1 MRRLLIVVVIAGCG
15 SSSSQPADAPPG
27 GPDAA
32 DTVDAPPAAACTGL
46 APQPLDT
53 TWTINWGGIDRTV
66 RVHVP
71 ASYDPTRRTPV
82 VLGFHG
88 YTLNGEI
95 QASQSHM
102 IAKSDAEGF
111 IAVHPDGT
119 GAFLGWNAGDCCGTA
134 SASGVDDV
142 GLVGAIL
149 DRLETEMCVDTARI
163 YSTGFSNGGFL
174 SHRLGCELS
183 DRIAAIAPVA
193 GVMGIP
199 DADCNPG
206 RAVPVFEVH
215 GDADPVVAYNGGLG
229 FRSVAESIDGWAL
242 RDACPP
248 GAPAVT
254 FQHGDATCETHLL
267 CASGSEVTLC
277 TIAGGGHQWPGGEP
291 QPIGGPTST
300 DLDATAAIWS
310 FFVAHPMP
318 Q

>member
-53 TWTINWGGIDRTV
+53 TWTINWGG
-66 RVHVP
+66 
-71 ASYDPTRRTPV
+71 
-82 VLGFHG
+82 
-88 YTLNGEI
+88 
-95 QASQSHM
+95 
-102 IAKSDAEGF
+102 

-183 DRIAAIAPVA
+183 DRIAAIAPV
-193 GVMGIP
+193 
-199 DADCNPG
+199 
-206 RAVPVFEVH
+206 
-215 GDADPVVAYNGGLG
+215 
-229 FRSVAESIDGWAL
+229 
-242 RDACPP
+242 
-248 GAPAVT
+248 
-254 FQHGDATCETHLL
+254 
-267 CASGSEVTLC
+267 
-277 TIAGGGHQWPGGEP
+277 
-291 QPIGGPTST
+291 
-300 DLDATAAIWS
+300 
-310 FFVAHPMP
+310 
-318 Q
+318 